1 MSRWTG
7 LGMGVATLAVV
18 ALAAGP
24 VRVKASD
31 EVPAK
36 PAQKNRHV
44 ELFRGFGGGAHL
56 GVTLE
61 DRDDPGAV
69 VKDVRPDTPAAKAG
83 LQAGDVIVR
92 YQGERVEGAAALA
105 RMVRETPAG
114 RRVEIEV
121 ERNGSSQTLSATLE
135 NGGGMHQWAEGLRGG
150 DFDDFDIELP
160 DHIEIPEVPEMS
172 AVPLVP
178 PVLPIPPML
187 HDGDRESFRRL
198 FREYGGARKLGIEY
212 QEVSGQLAQY
222 FKLGEE
228 RGVLV
233 SSVDENGPAARAG
246 LRAGDVIL
254 KFNGSPVPDSRSL
267 RDQVRKAEAGSEA
280 TLTVSR
286 DGRSLDLKVKLGGSA
301 TPPRPARTT

>member
-7 LGMGVATLAVV
+7 LGVGVAALTLA

-24 VRVKASD
+24 VRAKAAD
-31 EVPAK
+31 EASGK
-36 PAQKNRHV
+36 AAEKKRRV
-44 ELFRGFGGGAHL
+44 EIMRGFGGGAHL

-61 DRDDPGAV
+61 DRERPGAV

-114 RRVEIEV
+114 RSVEIEV
-121 ERNGSSQTLSATLE
+121 ERNGSTQTLSATLE
-135 NGGGMHQWAEGLRGG
+135 RGGAMHHWAEGLR
-150 DFDDFDIELP
+150 DLEDLDVELP
-160 DHIEIPEVPEMS
+160 DHIEIPDMS
-172 AVPLVP
+172 AMPPVP
-178 PVLPIPPML
+178 PVPPVPPG
-187 HDGDRESFRRL
+187 HDGEQAEGFRRL
-198 FREYGGARKLGIEY
+198 FREYGGARKLGIQY
-212 QEVSGQLAQY
+212 QEISGQLAQY
-222 FKLGEE
+222 FKLGDE

-233 SSVDENGPAARAG
+233 SEVEPDGPAARGG

-254 KFNGSPVPDSRSL
+254 KFNGSPVTDSRSL
-267 RDQVRKAEAGSEA
+267 REQVRKAEAGSEA
-280 TLTVSR
+280 TLSVSR

-301 TPPRPARTT
+301 APPSRPGRTT